1 MKNAIIKCLSCC
13 MMVVM
18 ILFLMTAQIVSA
30 CASGRKT
37 DSVTG
42 WTFSSPSTY
51 THAGT
56 KSLTYYYGNAYGESY
71 HTRFTEGKNLWGT
84 NINLQRSTNS
94 DTANVIFRVDLTGG
108 AKYPNAN
115 AVTESR
121 VSGTLS
127 LHQKSWTIIFFKD
140 KVDPMT
146 NYQRKTIAAHEIGHA
161 YGLGEVWNISQVMYG
176 ATPSTSTK
184 VTTSDLKGLKLMTH
198 VHSCQDATTYNT
210 YGWVDGTFH
219 RKRCNTCSSFI
230 YEVHTNGS
238 SCTLCG

>member
-1 MKNAIIKCLSCC
+1 MLS
-13 MMVVM
+13 
-18 ILFLMTAQIVSA
+18 Q
-30 CASGRKT
+30 
-37 DSVTG
+37 
-42 WTFSSPSTY
+42 
-51 THAGT
+51 
-56 KSLTYYYGNAYGESY
+56 
-71 HTRFTEGKNLWGT
+71 NL
-84 NINLQRSTNS
+84 
-94 DTANVIFRVDLTGG
+94 
-108 AKYPNAN
+108 
-115 AVTESR
+115 R

-140 KVDPMT
+140 KVDLIT

-184 VTTSDLKGLKLMTH
+184 VTASDLKGLKLMTH